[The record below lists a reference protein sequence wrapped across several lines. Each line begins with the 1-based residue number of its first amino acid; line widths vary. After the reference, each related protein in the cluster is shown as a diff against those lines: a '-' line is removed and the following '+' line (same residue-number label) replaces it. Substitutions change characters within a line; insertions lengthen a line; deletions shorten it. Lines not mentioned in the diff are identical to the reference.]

1 MDSQLYQIQ
10 AKKIG
15 LMMTM
20 ACRKAGLS
28 TQILE
33 QKTGFGQEELL
44 SIENGSASPS
54 LPQLQIIADVA
65 SMSIDELVNTQ
76 ALDPVPANLDP
87 AAVRKYC
94 EIRNR
99 ILAVQIKKNRVQQ
112 GLTVEELSEHCGISA
127 ADLYA
132 FEAAQKPVSLPVL
145 LKISEVLQLPYVLQQ
160 KSEEGPVPAAVVPAP
175 MAEAEQAAEVQEP
188 VAPAAAIEEE
198 IVSLQKGEPSA
209 PQTLIELPGFSDELK
224 EFISKPINLPFLELA
239 MKLSQM
245 DAKKLRDV
253 AESLLEITL

>member
-87 AAVRKYC
+87 AAVGKYC

-112 GLTVEELSEHCGISA
+112 GLTVEELSEHCGVSA

-132 FEAAQKPVSLPVL
+132 FEAAQKPVPLPVL

-160 KSEEGPVPAAVVPAP
+160 KSEEESVPAP

-188 VAPAAAIEEE
+188 VAPAAAIDEE
-198 IVSLQKGEPSA
+198 IVSSQKGEPSA

>member
-44 SIENGSASPS
+44 SIENGSTSPS

-87 AAVRKYC
+87 AAVGKYC

-112 GLTVEELSEHCGISA
+112 GLTVEELSEHCGVSA

-132 FEAAQKPVSLPVL
+132 FEAAQKPVPLPVL

-160 KSEEGPVPAAVVPAP
+160 KSEEESVPAP

-188 VAPAAAIEEE
+188 VAPAAAIDEE
-198 IVSLQKGEPSA
+198 IISSQKGEPSA